1 MARVTLDVFADYICP
16 FCRLAE
22 PALEQLRRE
31 DPAIDVVRR
40 SFELRPSIVPPFDP
54 NADYLQKVW
63 ESSVYPLAGR
73 EGLTMHM
80 PRVFPRTRRTHE
92 AAHWSRSIARFDDYH
107 AALLAAYFERG
118 EDIGEV
124 DTLVAIAHTL
134 GMPGDD
140 LRHAL
145 VSRAFEQQ
153 VIDDEELAKEMDVG
167 SVPAFIANG
176 RYGVIG
182 VQRVE
187 VLRDLVERAR
197 SGA

>member
-1 MARVTLDVFADYICP
+1 MTLDVFADYICP

-31 DPAIDVVRR
+31 YPGIEVVRR

-63 ESSVYPLAGR
+63 ESSVYPLAERTGV
-73 EGLTMHM
+73 TMRM
-80 PRVFPRTRRTHE
+80 PSVFPRTRRTHE
-92 AAHWSRSIARFDDYH
+92 AAHWARSIGRFDDYH

-118 EDIGEV
+118 EDIGEIE
-124 DTLVAIAHTL
+124 TLVSLARAL
-134 GMPGDD
+134 QMSEAD
-140 LRHAL
+140 LRAAL
-145 VSRAFEQQ
+145 VSRAFEQN

-167 SVPAFIANG
+167 SVPAFIGNG
-176 RYGVIG
+176 RFGVIG
-182 VQRVE
+182 VQPLE

-197 SGA
+197 MAS